1 LQRDYNGHDGESVVK
16 KGGSGVNHTIP
27 VRSIQS
33 PALSFSLR
41 RQVTIFRRRDS
52 VSEDFIRLSAYTL
65 GAVFLLFFLVSQFFF
80 WNIGREKANLARQ
93 QLVHES
99 LGREQAELKDK
110 RDKLLAEPRMVVLG
124 AMQFDLHLPEKDQEH
139 DLY

>member
-1 LQRDYNGHDGESVVK
+1 M
-16 KGGSGVNHTIP
+16 NHTIP
-27 VRSIQS
+27 VSSIQS

-41 RQVTIFRRRDS
+41 RQVTVFRKRDG

-80 WNIGREKANLARQ
+80 WNIGREKANLAQQ

-99 LGREQAELKDK
+99 LSREQAELKDK
-110 RDKLLAEPRMVVLG
+110 RDTLLSEPRMVVLG
-124 AMQFDLHLPEKDQEH
+124 AMELDLHLPEKDQEH
-139 DLY
+139 YLY